1 MGQRDYKDQGW
12 SNDQEILRD
21 SVFQILQIHLDA
33 DVLVR
38 EHA

>member
-21 SVFQILQIHLDA
+21 LVFQILQIHLDA